1 MSDIAVDKYKD
12 SLKRA
17 VERWKSK
24 VEGPAKKLVKLDEEI
39 NQLEASKSTSDD
51 DKKKLA
57 EAKKTYA
64 GLRKEIEKANL
75 ELRVELMLV
84 EAPKKGTANEKEVLA
99 LPDFIKQIIKA
110 KGVPLGKGVSI
121 TPDIKFDFKAMVLKE
136 ASLNVTWRF

>member
-1 MSDIAVDKYKD
+1 MSDSAVDKYKD
-12 SLKRA
+12 SLKRV

-39 NQLEASKSTSDD
+39 NQLEATKPASDE

-64 GLRKEIEKANL
+64 SLRKEIEKANL
-75 ELRVELMLV
+75 ELRVDLMFV
-84 EAPKKGTANEKEVLA
+84 EPPKKTAANEKELLA

-110 KGVPLGKGVSI
+110 KGVPLGPGVSI
-121 TPDIKFDFKAMVLKE
+121 TPDIKFDFKSMVLKE
-136 ASLNVTWRF
+136 ASLTITWRF